1 MAKCP
6 HCYEEINTLDHGM
19 YACLL
24 FTSKLVMGKLD
35 LSNERSALPHTLD
48 SLSEWFSCPECGGS
62 IVDETQTKDKLGLGI
77 YQVAER
83 FLNGVENYLEED
95 KPK

>member
-1 MAKCP
+1 
-6 HCYEEINTLDHGM
+6 M

-24 FTSKLVMGKLD
+24 FTTALVKGKLN
-35 LSNERSALPHTLD
+35 LSNEHNTPPHTLD
-48 SLSEWFSCPECGGS
+48 SLSEWFSCPKCGGS

-77 YQVAER
+77 FKAAER
-83 FLNGVENYLEED
+83 FLNGVQDYLNEEEE